1 MHFILMH
8 LFFYWIGKSKV
19 KKRQHSEILSRMLYE
34 INNDIG
40 AK

>member
-1 MHFILMH
+1 MDFILLH

-19 KKRQHSEILSRMLYE
+19 REGLHNEFLSRMLYE